1 VGVDK
6 WGELCA
12 CIDLDTE
19 RREKEKDVTYVEILI
34 ARSVVFSSTG
44 TFMILYTAFR
54 VCPVRMH
61 AHSAGISS

>member
-19 RREKEKDVTYVEILI
+19 RREKEKDVSYVEILI
-34 ARSVVFSSTG
+34 ARSVVFSSTA
-44 TFMILYTAFR
+44 FMILYTAFR
-54 VCPVRMH
+54 VCPVSMH